1 MDGAELEEFVQMLRM
16 SQAGGTAGNMHAGS
30 GRVGGPQRAPSFW
43 GSFAGKASMSAA
55 VFISSVILF
64 RTYGHT
70 LA

>member
-16 SQAGGTAGNMHAGS
+16 SQAGNAAPGAQVGT
-30 GRVGGPQRAPSFW
+30 GRVGGAQRPKSFW
-43 GSFAGKASMSAA
+43 SSFAGKASVSAA
-55 VFISSVILF
+55 VFVSAIVLF